1 MKISIIGVG
10 RVGSALGLALVARHL
25 VDELVLVGRRRD
37 SARGEAMDLLH
48 ATAFGKMTTVRSG
61 DLKDTAGSD
70 IIVICFA
77 PRGVGRERAA
87 GADLN
92 FATLKHAVPLL
103 VASSPNAVFLVATN
117 PVDAMTTL
125 VGRLSGLPPAR
136 VIGTGTL
143 LDTMRLRILLS
154 ERCGIVPRDIRAYV
168 LGEHGDSQFAAFS
181 SASAG
186 GGRLA
191 IDPAELRRIEADVRR
206 SGHEIAKCKGY
217 TNHGIALATT
227 EIIEAIVRDSREIM
241 PLSVLV
247 EGFHGVKG
255 VCLSL
260 PVVVGREGAMKR
272 IEVELSCE
280 EIGSF
285 RRSAEMV
292 RRTINSA
299 SHQYEAPHESPQWAE
314 GERALQ
320 PAVRADYCI

>member
-1 MKISIIGVG
+1 MKISIVGVG
-10 RVGSALGLALVARHL
+10 RVGAALGLALVARHL
-25 VDELVLVGRRRD
+25 VDELVLVGRTRD

-70 IIVICFA
+70 IIVICFG
-77 PRGVGRERAA
+77 PRGVGWERAA

-92 FATLKHAVPLL
+92 FAALKHAVPLL
-103 VASSPNAVFLVATN
+103 VASSPDAVFVVATN

-125 VGRLSGLPPAR
+125 VGRLSGLPPTR

-191 IDPAELRRIEADVRR
+191 IEPAELRRIEAAVRR
-206 SGHEIAKCKGY
+206 SGHEIVKCKGY

-241 PLSVLV
+241 PLSTLV
-247 EGFHGVKG
+247 DGFHGVRG

-260 PVVVGREGAMKR
+260 PVVVGRGGAIKR
-272 IEVELSCE
+272 IEVELSPG

-292 RRTINSA
+292 RQAVNSA
-299 SHQYEAPHESPQWAE
+299 SHQYEAPQLAE
-314 GERALQ
+314 GERELQ
-320 PAVRADYCI
+320 PALRADDCI